1 MELAKAQG
9 TCLPVGPRQ
18 WPLSEKFIVLL
29 SLGKANGHSLGSVNR
44 SQGRRSSA
52 LHARAASRARARASC
67 SLSSI
72 ANIRRHLRRRLE
84 HFSARLPCPG
94 PIPGHPVPS
103 EARRARG
110 RGAGPVGAL
119 ASWCAHG
126 CIMVDL
132 LCLLLPGPVPNRPK
146 PPRKLRLR
154 GARVTAWRRRRKGVA
169 VMNSKQ

>member
-1 MELAKAQG
+1 MCSSGCTHTKFFGPQAMGCKARRGHKLRRVRADLDQTVTPKG
-9 TCLPVGPRQ
+9 GHGCRRY
-18 WPLSEKFIVLL
+18 PLWSWV
-29 SLGKANGHSLGSVNR
+29 
-44 SQGRRSSA
+44 
-52 LHARAASRARARASC
+52 AADV
-67 SLSSI
+67 I
-72 ANIRRHLRRRLE
+72 IRRHLRRRLE
-84 HFSARLPCPG
+84 HFRARLPCPG

-110 RGAGPVGAL
+110 RGAGPIGAL

-132 LCLLLPGPVPNRPK
+132 LCPLLPGPVPNRPK